1 MSARRLNVTRKK
13 LHLAPALVVAVLV
26 LGTSCSD
33 SGTSGVF
40 SSKCDDAFA
49 TIENESGRR
58 AEQLLEA
65 TLTACETIDFWR
77 SAWLRYPN
85 THARVH
91 PDTYLAE
98 ACTGVR
104 ENRPV
109 CRDWSELPT

>member
-1 MSARRLNVTRKK
+1 MSVRRLNVSYKNVS
-13 LHLAPALVVAVLV
+13 LAPALVLVVLL
-26 LGTSCSD
+26 LGAGCTD
-33 SGTSGVF
+33 SGTTGVF

-85 THARVH
+85 SHARVH

-109 CRDWSELPT
+109 CRDWNERPT